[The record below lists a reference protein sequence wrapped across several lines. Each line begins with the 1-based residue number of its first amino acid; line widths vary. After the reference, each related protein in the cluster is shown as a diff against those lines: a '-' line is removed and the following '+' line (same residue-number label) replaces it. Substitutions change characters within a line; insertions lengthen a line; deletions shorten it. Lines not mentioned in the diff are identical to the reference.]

1 MIRYLGQIGL
11 PVPPPVSPV
20 LKFELTAGLVT
31 TKPTYLRRDPAMP
44 ATASTPTGLHGA
56 LAQRPVPVAINNV
69 SELTLVVTPISE
81 ASDTSLPTHNHVDS
95 KASGPCGPITLN
107 AHQLVQMAQ

>member
-1 MIRYLGQIGL
+1 MIHYPGRIGL
-11 PVPPPVSPV
+11 PAPPPVSPV
-20 LKFELTAGLVT
+20 LKFELTAGLVA

-81 ASDTSLPTHNHVDS
+81 ASDTNLPTHSPVDS